1 MAVPVEVAEAAT
13 EVEVTEVAVA
23 AEAAALPVEEAADV
37 GKTNKVANRSPYFL
51 VVSIQLSAV
60 SLICFQHMYR
70 IEEFV

>member
-37 GKTNKVANRSPYFL
+37 GKTNKVANRSPYF
-51 VVSIQLSAV
+51 
-60 SLICFQHMYR
+60 SLNS
-70 IEEFV
+70 